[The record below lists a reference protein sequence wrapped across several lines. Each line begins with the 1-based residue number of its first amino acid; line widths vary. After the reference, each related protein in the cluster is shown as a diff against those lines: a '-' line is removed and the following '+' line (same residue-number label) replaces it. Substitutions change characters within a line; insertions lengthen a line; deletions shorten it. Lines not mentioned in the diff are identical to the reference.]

1 MANSFTVD
9 TQLRFQMKKQGEKKK
24 REKKYPELTK
34 SYIVNKLKISDS
46 RKDEI

>member
-9 TQLRFQMKKQGEKKK
+9 TQLRFQMKKQGEKK